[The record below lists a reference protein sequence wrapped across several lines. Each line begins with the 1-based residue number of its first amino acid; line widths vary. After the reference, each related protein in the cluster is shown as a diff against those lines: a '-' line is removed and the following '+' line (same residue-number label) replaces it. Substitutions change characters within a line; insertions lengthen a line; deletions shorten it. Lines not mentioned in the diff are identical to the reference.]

1 MRLVAQGEDDT
12 RAAVSLRKAILRLF
26 IYLNFILYE
35 KMVYMVL
42 TDGGQ
47 VKLAFSKRTAVFGA
61 GGGAVSINVDAAG
74 AWSAAQPEAGW
85 LEVEYD
91 ATSMRLHA
99 EANPSPEVRQAEV
112 VVTTGD
118 YTATIDVAQEPAEP
132 VTLDVK
138 GPESYV
144 FDSEGGEILLSV
156 ASNAAWTASVDQT
169 WCVLSTDP
177 ERGLATLTVA
187 EPNTGDKTLT
197 ATLTVEAGT
206 EVNGAK
212 QTFSL
217 SQQMRGENPYFR
229 IPGTFSITADHWM
242 LRGVDQG
249 AGTRGS
255 CVIEVDL
262 YNQYFNLSALTF
274 DGQGEP
280 MRMEALALNLPY
292 NREECYVSI
301 PLGQLLATFEEK
313 DMMVYLVAINVKN
326 STFTTGS
333 GAVTGVVS
341 DDFRTI
347 TLHGLPEEYQTLGLI
362 SRKISDTSQVG
373 MFGDIYYPSGE
384 GIVLAREAAS
394 ASPASLPVAFS
405 SVQRGDVVR
414 LRAHTT
420 GRINRIEQFN

>member
-1 MRLVAQGEDDT
+1 MRKWFTWCLLTAVAFVGSGCSDDD
-12 RAAVSLRKAILRLF
+12 
-26 IYLNFILYE
+26 
-35 KMVYMVL
+35 
-42 TDGGQ
+42 DGGQ

-229 IPGTFSITADHWM
+229 IPGAFSITADHWM

-255 CVIEVDL
+255 CVIEEDL

-292 NREECYVSI
+292 NREECYVSL

>member
-1 MRLVAQGEDDT
+1 MRKWFTWCLLTAVAFVGSGCSDDD
-12 RAAVSLRKAILRLF
+12 
-26 IYLNFILYE
+26 
-35 KMVYMVL
+35 
-42 TDGGQ
+42 DGGQ

-197 ATLTVEAGT
+197 ATLTVEAGRRST
-206 EVNGAK
+206 VRNRPFRSRSRCAA
-212 QTFSL
+212 
-217 SQQMRGENPYFR
+217 R
-229 IPGTFSITADHWM
+229 IPI
-242 LRGVDQG
+242 
-249 AGTRGS
+249 
-255 CVIEVDL
+255 
-262 YNQYFNLSALTF
+262 SAF
-274 DGQGEP
+274 RAP
-280 MRMEALALNLPY
+280 FRSRP
-292 NREECYVSI
+292 
-301 PLGQLLATFEEK
+301 
-313 DMMVYLVAINVKN
+313 
-326 STFTTGS
+326 TTGCC
-333 GAVTGVVS
+333 
-341 DDFRTI
+341 
-347 TLHGLPEEYQTLGLI
+347 
-362 SRKISDTSQVG
+362 
-373 MFGDIYYPSGE
+373 
-384 GIVLAREAAS
+384 AAS
-394 ASPASLPVAFS
+394 IREPAP
-405 SVQRGDVVR
+405 GD
-414 LRAHTT
+414 RA
-420 GRINRIEQFN
+420 

>member
-1 MRLVAQGEDDT
+1 MRKWFTWCLLTAVAFVGSGCSDDD
-12 RAAVSLRKAILRLF
+12 
-26 IYLNFILYE
+26 
-35 KMVYMVL
+35 
-42 TDGGQ
+42 DGGQ

-229 IPGTFSITADHWM
+229 IPGPFRS
-242 LRGVDQG
+242 R
-249 AGTRGS
+249 
-255 CVIEVDL
+255 
-262 YNQYFNLSALTF
+262 
-274 DGQGEP
+274 P
-280 MRMEALALNLPY
+280 
-292 NREECYVSI
+292 
-301 PLGQLLATFEEK
+301 
-313 DMMVYLVAINVKN
+313 
-326 STFTTGS
+326 TTGCC
-333 GAVTGVVS
+333 
-341 DDFRTI
+341 
-347 TLHGLPEEYQTLGLI
+347 
-362 SRKISDTSQVG
+362 
-373 MFGDIYYPSGE
+373 
-384 GIVLAREAAS
+384 AAS
-394 ASPASLPVAFS
+394 IREPAP
-405 SVQRGDVVR
+405 GD
-414 LRAHTT
+414 RA
-420 GRINRIEQFN
+420 

>member
-1 MRLVAQGEDDT
+1 MRKWFTWCLLTAVAFVGSGCSDDD
-12 RAAVSLRKAILRLF
+12 
-26 IYLNFILYE
+26 
-35 KMVYMVL
+35 
-42 TDGGQ
+42 DGGQ

-229 IPGTFSITADHWM
+229 IPGYADAPRPAE
-242 LRGVDQG
+242 RGGV
-249 AGTRGS
+249 GTRRRGGRDGGRR
-255 CVIEVDL
+255 VRRADVDGGGRAERGR
-262 YNQYFNLSALTF
+262 NA
-274 DGQGEP
+274 
-280 MRMEALALNLPY
+280 R
-292 NREECYVSI
+292 NR
-301 PLGQLLATFEEK
+301 GDAQ
-313 DMMVYLVAINVKN
+313 
-326 STFTTGS
+326 S
-333 GAVTGVVS
+333 GADS
-341 DDFRTI
+341 
-347 TLHGLPEEYQTLGLI
+347 GLRI
-362 SRKISDTSQVG
+362 
-373 MFGDIYYPSGE
+373 
-384 GIVLAREAAS
+384 AAER
-394 ASPASLPVAFS
+394 FD
-405 SVQRGDVVR
+405 RNR
-414 LRAHTT
+414 L
-420 GRINRIEQFN
+420 QL

>member
-1 MRLVAQGEDDT
+1 
-12 RAAVSLRKAILRLF
+12 
-26 IYLNFILYE
+26 
-35 KMVYMVL
+35 
-42 TDGGQ
+42 
-47 VKLAFSKRTAVFGA
+47 
-61 GGGAVSINVDAAG
+61 
-74 AWSAAQPEAGW
+74 
-85 LEVEYD
+85 
-91 ATSMRLHA
+91 
-99 EANPSPEVRQAEV
+99 
-112 VVTTGD
+112 
-118 YTATIDVAQEPAEP
+118 
-132 VTLDVK
+132 
-138 GPESYV
+138 
-144 FDSEGGEILLSV
+144 
-156 ASNAAWTASVDQT
+156 
-169 WCVLSTDP
+169 
-177 ERGLATLTVA
+177 
-187 EPNTGDKTLT
+187 
-197 ATLTVEAGT
+197 
-206 EVNGAK
+206 
-212 QTFSL
+212 
-217 SQQMRGENPYFR
+217 MRGENPYFR
-229 IPGTFSITADHWM
+229 IPGAFSITADHWM

-255 CVIEVDL
+255 CVIEEDL

-405 SVQRGDVVR
+405 SVQRGGCAPTRPAGSTGSSSSIDAETLKQRADETIISCYKWFGGRRSAAGGMRGRYDRARRRSRRTGGYDAQRDVGQPALFGTGGEGNVALQDAR
-414 LRAHTT
+414 RR
-420 GRINRIEQFN
+420 GRILRRDQCRDMELHQRQRGVARSGAERIRRYADAPRPAERGGVGTRRRGGRDGGRRVRRADVDGGGRAERGRNARNRGDAQSGADSGLRIAAERFDRNRLQL

>member
-1 MRLVAQGEDDT
+1 MKRIAACLLALLLALPVATQVAASLAETQVTITLSSGE
-12 RAAVSLRKAILRLF
+12 
-26 IYLNFILYE
+26 
-35 KMVYMVL
+35 
-42 TDGGQ
+42 
-47 VKLAFSKRTAVFGA
+47 
-61 GGGAVSINVDAAG
+61 
-74 AWSAAQPEAGW
+74 
-85 LEVEYD
+85 
-91 ATSMRLHA
+91 
-99 EANPSPEVRQAEV
+99 
-112 VVTTGD
+112 
-118 YTATIDVAQEPAEP
+118 TIAP
-132 VTLDVK
+132 VQS
-138 GPESYV
+138 G
-144 FDSEGGEILLSV
+144 
-156 ASNAAWTASVDQT
+156 
-169 WCVLSTDP
+169 ST
-177 ERGLATLTVA
+177 ETVA
-187 EPNTGDKTLT
+187 PTATLT

-229 IPGTFSITADHWM
+229 IPGAFSITADHWM

-255 CVIEVDL
+255 CVIEEDL

>member
-1 MRLVAQGEDDT
+1 MGHCSGKVPRCPV
-12 RAAVSLRKAILRLF
+12 
-26 IYLNFILYE
+26 
-35 KMVYMVL
+35 
-42 TDGGQ
+42 
-47 VKLAFSKRTAVFGA
+47 KRTKKVNFCLLECDQSEIL
-61 GGGAVSINVDAAG
+61 VSSDLFLRFRFLAAF
-74 AWSAAQPEAGW
+74 AQPERAALRVVFAPSDAARQKCF
-85 LEVEYD
+85 LEV
-91 ATSMRLHA
+91 
-99 EANPSPEVRQAEV
+99 
-112 VVTTGD
+112 
-118 YTATIDVAQEPAEP
+118 
-132 VTLDVK
+132 LD
-138 GPESYV
+138 
-144 FDSEGGEILLSV
+144 
-156 ASNAAWTASVDQT
+156 Q
-169 WCVLSTDP
+169 
-177 ERGLATLTVA
+177 
-187 EPNTGDKTLT
+187 
-197 ATLTVEAGT
+197 
-206 EVNGAK
+206 
-212 QTFSL
+212 
-217 SQQMRGENPYFR
+217 
-229 IPGTFSITADHWM
+229 
-242 LRGVDQG
+242 GVD
-249 AGTRGS
+249 
-255 CVIEVDL
+255 
-262 YNQYFNLSALTF
+262 LSALTF

-373 MFGDIYYPSGE
+373 MFGDIYPSGE

-394 ASPASLPVAFS
+394 ASSALLPVAFS

>member
-1 MRLVAQGEDDT
+1 MRKWFTWCLLTAVAFVGSGCSDDD
-12 RAAVSLRKAILRLF
+12 
-26 IYLNFILYE
+26 
-35 KMVYMVL
+35 
-42 TDGGQ
+42 DGGQ

-255 CVIEVDL
+255 CVIEEDL

-274 DGQGEP
+274 DG
-280 MRMEALALNLPY
+280 
-292 NREECYVSI
+292 
-301 PLGQLLATFEEK
+301 
-313 DMMVYLVAINVKN
+313 
-326 STFTTGS
+326 
-333 GAVTGVVS
+333 
-341 DDFRTI
+341 
-347 TLHGLPEEYQTLGLI
+347 
-362 SRKISDTSQVG
+362 
-373 MFGDIYYPSGE
+373 
-384 GIVLAREAAS
+384 
-394 ASPASLPVAFS
+394 
-405 SVQRGDVVR
+405 
-414 LRAHTT
+414 
-420 GRINRIEQFN
+420 

>member
-1 MRLVAQGEDDT
+1 
-12 RAAVSLRKAILRLF
+12 
-26 IYLNFILYE
+26 
-35 KMVYMVL
+35 
-42 TDGGQ
+42 
-47 VKLAFSKRTAVFGA
+47 
-61 GGGAVSINVDAAG
+61 
-74 AWSAAQPEAGW
+74 
-85 LEVEYD
+85 
-91 ATSMRLHA
+91 
-99 EANPSPEVRQAEV
+99 
-112 VVTTGD
+112 
-118 YTATIDVAQEPAEP
+118 
-132 VTLDVK
+132 
-138 GPESYV
+138 
-144 FDSEGGEILLSV
+144 
-156 ASNAAWTASVDQT
+156 
-169 WCVLSTDP
+169 
-177 ERGLATLTVA
+177 
-187 EPNTGDKTLT
+187 
-197 ATLTVEAGT
+197 
-206 EVNGAK
+206 
-212 QTFSL
+212 
-217 SQQMRGENPYFR
+217 
-229 IPGTFSITADHWM
+229 
-242 LRGVDQG
+242 
-249 AGTRGS
+249 
-255 CVIEVDL
+255 
-262 YNQYFNLSALTF
+262 
-274 DGQGEP
+274 

-394 ASPASLPVAFS
+394 ASSALLPVAFS